1 VLAHLETDGAEFLS
15 LSALVELILP
25 VVLGIAYFR
34 RVRHLRERGAAPSTL
49 RQLSFGGGLLLLLI
63 ATVGP
68 MDGLADEFVF
78 GHMIQHTILTDQAA
92 LLLAIGLTGPVLRP
106 ILSAPGLRHLRKL
119 MHPALAIVLWIVV
132 IYAWHVPTLY
142 QAADEHA
149 LLHLFEHACFLGAG
163 LVMWL
168 ALLGPLPKPQWFG
181 HIAKV
186 GYTGVIHFS
195 SMGMANILMWSGTV
209 LYPIYVDSD
218 RAHGISPLTDQSIA
232 GAILMIQ
239 GGLIMLSVFFW
250 VLLQWARED
259 TERQELIDLAERL
272 QVPLSDKRA
281 ARAAAA
287 GRGSELRRRLE
298 EEAQEQGSGGPQPVP
313 G

>member
-1 VLAHLETDGAEFLS
+1 VTALIESLLPLAL
-15 LSALVELILP
+15 AL
-25 VVLGIAYFR
+25 AYVR
-34 RVRHLRERGAAPSTL
+34 RVSHLRHHGSAPTSL
-49 RQLSFGGGLLLLLI
+49 RQLSFGVGLLLLLI

-68 MDGLADEFVF
+68 MDDLADEFVF
-78 GHMIQHTILTDQAA
+78 GHMIQHTILTDEAA

-106 ILSAPGLRHLRKL
+106 IMSAPGLRHLRKL
-119 MHPALAIVLWIVV
+119 MHPVLAIVLWIVV
-132 IYAWHVPTLY
+132 IYAWHVPALY

-149 LLHLFEHACFLGAG
+149 LLHLLEHACFLGAG

-209 LYPIYVDSD
+209 LYPIYVESD

-239 GGLIMLSVFFW
+239 GGVIMLSVFFW
-250 VLLQWARED
+250 ILIQWARED
-259 TERQELIDLAERL
+259 TERQELIDFAERL
-272 QVPLSDKRA
+272 RVPLSE
-281 ARAAAA
+281 ARASRAVAA
-287 GRGSELRRRLE
+287 GRGSQLRTRLE
-298 EEAQEQGSGGPQPVP
+298 EEAHRHGPQGQHPVP
-313 G
+313 W

>member
-1 VLAHLETDGAEFLS
+1 MA
-15 LSALVELILP
+15 ALVELLLP
-25 VVLGIAYFR
+25 LVLGLAYAK
-34 RVRHLRERGAAPSTL
+34 RVGHLRRHGRAPSTL
-49 RQLSFGGGLLLLLI
+49 RQLSFAAGLVLVAI

-68 MDGLADEFVF
+68 MDELADEFVF
-78 GHMIQHTILTDQAA
+78 GHMIQHTILTDEAA
-92 LLLAIGLTGPVLRP
+92 LLIAIGLTGPVLRP
-106 ILSAPGLRHLRKL
+106 ILSAPGLRQLRKL
-119 MHPALAIVLWIVV
+119 MHPVLAIVLWIVV
-132 IYAWHVPTLY
+132 IYAWHVPALY
-142 QAADEHA
+142 QAADQHDLLHVIEHA
-149 LLHLFEHACFLGAG
+149 SFLGAG

-186 GYTGVIHFS
+186 GYTAVIHFS

-209 LYPIYVDSD
+209 LYPIYVESD
-218 RAHGISPLTDQSIA
+218 HAHNISPLTDQSIA

-239 GGLIMLSVFFW
+239 GGVIMLAVFFW
-250 VLLQWARED
+250 ILIQWARED

-272 QVPLSDKRA
+272 QVPLSERRA

-298 EEAQEQGSGGPQPVP
+298 EDAQRRGPHGPQPVP